1 VPAELILHRPL
12 SSTSCR
18 FWPAISEPLPTIDGG
33 SPDMH
38 SLETTSHSITEGAS
52 RRLNR
57 AAFVAAAGVVVL
69 AACGTSSRATS
80 SGGGGSTTTVLAP
93 TVSTASLPHADELD
107 AAIETAMKEAS
118 IPGAIVGIW
127 APEGEYVKTF
137 GVADEATNA
146 PMETGFFHRIGSI
159 SKTFT
164 TDALLI
170 LVDQGMVSLDDPISK
185 YVPGVPSGDEI
196 TLRNLARM
204 SSGLTTYDESD
215 EFVDGYLADPSQSY
229 TPSQMLAFALDKPAT
244 FEAGTEFAY
253 SNTNTTLIGLVVE
266 KVSGQSLAEFVTEHI
281 LVPLNM
287 THTSYP
293 TSAAIPDP
301 HAQGYTKVGDSE
313 EIATAWNPS
322 WGWGAGNMIST
333 LEDMKIWAKE
343 IGTGSLLEPE
353 TQQERINSNV
363 RWLDDTTYGL
373 GIFNA
378 DGWLGHSGSIFG
390 YQTLVLYLP
399 EQQTSLVFFTN
410 SDAPHSASTTL
421 GRAITRVISPDHLY

>member
-1 VPAELILHRPL
+1 
-12 SSTSCR
+12 
-18 FWPAISEPLPTIDGG
+18 
-33 SPDMH
+33 
-38 SLETTSHSITEGAS
+38 
-52 RRLNR
+52 
-57 AAFVAAAGVVVL
+57 VL
-69 AACGTSSRATS
+69 AACGSSSRATS
-80 SGGGGSTTTVLAP
+80 SAGATTTTAP
-93 TVSTASLPHADELD
+93 AATVSTASLPQADELD

-137 GVADEATNA
+137 GVADEATGA
-146 PMETGFFHRIGSI
+146 PMETGFYHRIGSI

-170 LVDQGMVSLDDPISK
+170 LVDQGKVSLDDPIAK
-185 YVPGVPSGDEI
+185 YVPEVPSGDTI

-215 EFVDGYLADPSQSY
+215 EFVDGYFADTSQSY
-229 TPSQMLAFALDKPAT
+229 TPSQMLSFALDKPAA
-244 FEAGTEFAY
+244 FEPGTEFSY

-266 KVSGQSLAEFVTEHI
+266 KVSGQSLAEFVAENI
-281 LVPLNM
+281 LAPLEM

-293 TSAAIPDP
+293 TTAEIPEP
-301 HAQGYTKVGDSE
+301 HAQGYTKVGDIE
-313 EIATAWNPS
+313 EIATTWNPS

-333 LEDMKIWAKE
+333 LDDMKIWAKE

-363 RWLDDTTYGL
+363 QWSDDTTYGL

-378 DGWLGHSGSIFG
+378 NGWLGHSGSIFG

-421 GRAITRVISPDHLY
+421 GRAITGVISPEHRY